1 MNKNRYD
8 IFISYKRKSLPT
20 ANNLYYRLTTRGYST
35 FFDLEEMRR
44 DNFNVQL
51 LNHIE
56 NAKDVFVILE
66 EGSLDACKGQNW
78 ETDWFCK
85 EISFAIEKG
94 KNIIPILLN
103 GFTMP
108 SEDFFPEKLKELSLK
123 NAPEFNFSFFEAYLD
138 KLVEKEYL
146 LSKPNL
152 QDKATSVFKFYS
164 NENCQ
169 VFKEG
174 KLVCSLEGM
183 SDEPYYLPVPRK
195 GDYRFKAEN
204 AITIETQII
213 KTSIDEGEEKEIE
226 IIWGL
231 QDSSKSPKERLLDML
246 SRASKIIS
254 GLNTPNANLNLAK
267 LKQTINND
275 SFKISVTGSFSSGKS
290 TFINAILG
298 DKILPSN
305 AFPTTTCMIEVK
317 YGEIKKAVIYF
328 KNPLPDSLSDNDLPE
343 KVSAHLKSYGNKD
356 VPPLQINYDELWG
369 LLCDPNNDMCY
380 FDESRHIYEK
390 AELFLPCDILREG
403 IEIIDTPGI
412 SEDNLREIW
421 ITEMSNSVDA
431 NVFIFRSDR
440 LCGPDDLDF
449 IQNYLCRIGSTNLFF
464 VVNGMDLICDNEKDR
479 LKKFAEMK
487 LSQFTSNPI
496 FYVSAIN
503 ALEGVVRKD
512 NLQLERSGI
521 PAFIKH
527 LTATLHKEKGKHKLL
542 QHAHELKRI
551 LSNGIL
557 DKVVSDQIIIS
568 DESNAFFET
577 AKRQLDDLKQRK
589 ENFLSKMNL
598 KIEQNRLDFK
608 RHIDRNIS
616 SICDMIPTWIDEYT
630 PQTSFILLTK
640 TKTQALVEEIKDHVN
655 DIIIEQLYEKTA
667 PLIKDKFQCF
677 YDSLEPD
684 LKSLYE
690 VIYTI
695 TNINSRGNHDDPEKE
710 HLCQSIASENGN
722 VIESPDKMFATI
734 KKRFFEND
742 TFGSRM
748 LGLSNSFSVFSVTSM
763 PLYATI
769 MIGAPS
775 FPKMD
780 HLKKMIGVKIVNS
793 IAQDA
798 CYLSTTAAESF
809 IDPMIGLSSDI
820 SNVLDKEICQ
830 VEQQLNYII
839 EEREKGQS
847 SIDALKKTLRSCE
860 RQIKSLNAELESF
873 MLEFDSNLED

>member
-1 MNKNRYD
+1 MSNNRYD

-51 LNHIE
+51 LSHIE

-66 EGSLDACKGQNW
+66 EGSLDACKGQDW
-78 ETDWFCK
+78 GTDWFCK

-108 SEDFFPEKLKELSLK
+108 SEDFFPGKLKELSLK

-226 IIWGL
+226 IIWEL
-231 QDSSKSPKERLLDML
+231 TDSSKKTKRRLLDIL
-246 SRASKIIS
+246 SKASKIINS
-254 GLNTPNANLNLAK
+254 LNIPNENLNLAK

-521 PAFIKH
+521 PAFIEH
-527 LTATLHKEKGKHKLL
+527 LTATLYKEKGKRKLS
-542 QHAHELKRI
+542 QHVYEFIRI
-551 LSNGIL
+551 LGDDIL
-557 DKVVSDQIIIS
+557 DKDVSDQKTIS
-568 DESNAFFET
+568 DESNAFSEI
-577 AKRQLDDLKQRK
+577 AKQQLDDFKQRK

-608 RHIDRNIS
+608 RLIDRNIS
-616 SICDMIPTWIDEYT
+616 SICDMILTWIDEYT
-630 PQTSFILLTK
+630 PQTSFIIPTPKKILPIS
-640 TKTQALVEEIKDHVN
+640 EEIKDHLY
-655 DIIIEQLYEKTA
+655 DLIIEQLYERTA
-667 PLIKDKFQCF
+667 PLIEDKYLYFF
-677 YDSLEPD
+677 DSLELD
-684 LKSLYE
+684 LGSLYE
-690 VIYTI
+690 VIYTL
-695 TNINSRGNHDDPEKE
+695 TNNNSGRNHDVTREKYIW
-710 HLCQSIASENGN
+710 QRIVPA
-722 VIESPDKMFATI
+722 IESQNIMIATI
-734 KKRFFEND
+734 KDKLAVLASEI
-742 TFGSRM
+742 
-748 LGLSNSFSVFSVTSM
+748 SNALNPPYIAAIAFSTTIGKIREASSTSFLKYFKKGIGEVT
-763 PLYATI
+763 
-769 MIGAPS
+769 
-775 FPKMD
+775 
-780 HLKKMIGVKIVNS
+780 VES
-793 IAQDA
+793 IERVADD
-798 CYLSTTAAESF
+798 LSTKTAES
-809 IDPMIGLSSDI
+809 IIEPMIGFSNDI
-820 SNVLDKEICQ
+820 SNALDKEICQ
-830 VEQQLNYII
+830 AEQQLN
-839 EEREKGQS
+839 
-847 SIDALKKTLRSCE
+847 
-860 RQIKSLNAELESF
+860 
-873 MLEFDSNLED
+873 